1 MTYYMRFLSL
11 CAFGL
16 MVFAAPSSAMQKTKA
31 KQALVMDYQTGQV
44 LFSKQA
50 DTQMPTSSM
59 SKVMTT
65 YMVFDALK
73 NKQIEMDSKFRVS
86 EKAWAKGGSKMFVG
100 QGSKIKVEDL
110 LRGVIIQSGNDAT
123 IVLAEGLS
131 GSEEKFA
138 KEMTKK
144 ALEIGMENSNFV
156 NASGWPDPQHY
167 STAQDL
173 VVMTRRMIEDFSEYY
188 KMFAEKEFTYS
199 NIKQQNRNPLLYRDV
214 GADGLKTG
222 HTEVGGYG
230 LIGTAQKDG
239 RRVIMVI
246 NGLESDKDRANESVR
261 LIEWALEDFTNIS
274 FIKKGQAVTQ
284 APVAMGAVDTV
295 SLTVAKDIN
304 ITVPKVPKD
313 SFSVEVTYNTPLIA
327 PIAAGTQIGEM
338 KIIIPNAENLTYPVV
353 AAEDVNK
360 LGLFKSTF
368 VKAKYFLLGKI

>member
-1 MTYYMRFLSL
+1 MTYYMRFLCL
-11 CAFGL
+11 FILGL
-16 MVFAAPSSAMQKTKA
+16 TLVSSPSSAMQKTKA

-138 KEMTKK
+138 EEMTKK

-156 NASGWPDPQHY
+156 NASGWPDPKHY

-173 VVMTRRMIEDFSEYY
+173 VVMTRRMIEDFPEYY

-274 FIKKGQAVTQ
+274 LIKKGQAVTQ

-313 SFSVEVTYNTPLIA
+313 SFSVEVTYNSPLIA